1 MKKTIILALGLL
13 CCLLVA
19 CGTGDGAA
27 ENSTPLPSSDSPQVT
42 WGTKPEKVEPATTEE
57 NQFGAIGVETPEQDD
72 ETVAELK
79 KIIMALVM
87 CDYADGMQFEP
98 SNPSFFWRAMNYYTA
113 SVAHDY
119 GALSED
125 RSWAVFP
132 EDQVLYFATRLFGG
146 VETLPELLD
155 TGMIEK
161 REGDFAFMLGN
172 YGDVQ
177 LTLGEIKAQED
188 GYVVV
193 STLQSSEDETMGSWQ
208 VKLTEINGEYCVSG
222 ILYG

>member
-13 CCLLVA
+13 CCLLTA
-19 CGTGDGAA
+19 CGTEDGT
-27 ENSTPLPSSDSPQVT
+27 ETSTPLPSSQTAQTT
-42 WGTKPEKVEPATTEE
+42 WGTKPEKVDPSVVEE

-79 KIIMALVM
+79 ELIMALVM
-87 CDYADGMQFEP
+87 CDFSDGMQFDP
-98 SNPSFFWRAMNYYTA
+98 SSPNFFWRAMNYYAA

-119 GALSED
+119 GAISED

-132 EDQVLYFATRLFGG
+132 EDQVKYFATRLFGG
-146 VETLPELLD
+146 VESLPELLD

-161 REGDFAFMLGN
+161 RDGDYAFILGN

-177 LTLGEIKAQED
+177 LNLGEITAQED
-188 GYVVV
+188 GYLVDA
-193 STLQSSEDETMGSWQ
+193 TLVTSEEENLGSWQ
-208 VKLTEINGEYCVSG
+208 VKLLEINGEYCISG

>member
-1 MKKTIILALGLL
+1 MKKTIFLALGLL
-13 CCLLVA
+13 CCLLTA
-19 CGTGDGAA
+19 CGTGDG
-27 ENSTPLPSSDSPQVT
+27 ENNSTPLPSSASTQVS
-42 WGTKPEKVEPATTEE
+42 WGTKPEKVEPSVVEE
-57 NQFGAIGVETPEQDD
+57 NQFGAIGVDTPEQDD

-87 CDYADGMQFEP
+87 CDYADGMQFDSSSP
-98 SNPSFFWRAMNYYTA
+98 NFFWRAMNYYAA

-119 GALSED
+119 GAISED
-125 RSWAVFP
+125 RSWAVFS
-132 EDQVLYFATRLFGG
+132 EDQVKYFATRLFGG
-146 VETLPELLD
+146 VEMLPELLD

-161 REGDFAFMLGN
+161 REGDYAFMLGN

-188 GYVVV
+188 GYLVDA
-193 STLQSSEDETMGSWQ
+193 TLLTSEEEVLGSWQ
-208 VKLTEINGEYCVSG
+208 MKLTEINGEYCVSG